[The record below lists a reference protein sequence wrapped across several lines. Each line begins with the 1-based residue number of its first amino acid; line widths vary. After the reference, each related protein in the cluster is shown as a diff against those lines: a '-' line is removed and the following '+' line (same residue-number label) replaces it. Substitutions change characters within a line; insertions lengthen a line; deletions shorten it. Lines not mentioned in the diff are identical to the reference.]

1 MKKLFSALLISVLF
15 LATSLS
21 VSAETVVYNPNSKI
35 YHNMSCS
42 SAAKCKVCKKIDKKQ
57 AIKNGAKACKRCG
70 G

>member
-1 MKKLFSALLISVLF
+1 MKKLLTALLVSSLLTIP
-15 LATSLS
+15 LS

-35 YHNMSCS
+35 YHNTSCP

-57 AIKNGAKACKRCG
+57 AIRNGARACKRCG

>member
-15 LATSLS
+15 LATPLS

-35 YHNMSCS
+35 YHNTSCS
-42 SAAKCKVCKKIDKKQ
+42 SAAKCKVCIKIDKQK
-57 AIKNGAKACKRCG
+57 AIKQGGRACKKCG

>member
-15 LATSLS
+15 LATPLS
-21 VSAETVVYNPNSKI
+21 GSAETVVYNPNSKI
-35 YHNMSCS
+35 YHNTSCS
-42 SAAKCKVCKKIDKKQ
+42 SATRCKTCQKIDKKQ